1 MPEITRADAA
11 ALISEQKVSD
21 IIDTATVGS
30 VVLNTFETVQM
41 SKKVL
46 RQPMVA
52 TLPEA
57 HFVTDGTSSGDT
69 ASSGTKPTTN
79 MSWTDKSMTA
89 EEIAVIVPVHEN
101 LIADADIDIW
111 AAVRPKIAEAFAI
124 RLDLA
129 VLYGLE
135 APASWTD
142 ANLVGQALTAGNLVA
157 SGTATQVQG
166 GLAEDFNQLF
176 ATVEDDGYDVNSVFA
191 LRALRSRLR
200 GLRDVNGQP
209 VYLDGVRGDS
219 NTSSI
224 YGEPLR
230 YLHKRV
236 QGTIDPDGV
245 GTGTA
250 VAVEAIA
257 LDRTQFQVGIRED
270 FTVKFL
276 DQATVNGIN
285 LAERDM
291 VAMRFKFR
299 VAFGS
304 FASPVLHDAGD
315 YPVAVLHAAQA

>member
-1 MPEITRADAA
+1 MAEITRADAA
-11 ALISEQKVSD
+11 ALLSEQKVTD
-21 IIDTATVGS
+21 IVDTATVGS
-30 VVLNTFETVQM
+30 VVLNTFETVPM

-46 RQPMVA
+46 RQPLLA
-52 TLPEA
+52 SLPDA
-57 HFVTDGTSSGDT
+57 HFVTDGTSDGQS
-69 ASSGTKPTTN
+69 AASGTKPTTS

-101 LIADADIDIW
+101 LLEDSDVDIW
-111 AAVRPKIAEAFAI
+111 AQVRPKIAEAFAI

-129 VLYGLE
+129 VLYGVE

-142 ANLVGQALTAGNLVA
+142 ADLVGKAITAGNLVA
-157 SGTATQVQG
+157 SGTATLEQG

-176 ATVEDDGYDVNSVFA
+176 AEIEDDGYDVTDVFA
-191 LRALRSRLR
+191 IKRLRSRLR
-200 GLRDVNGQP
+200 GLRDANGQP
-209 VYLDGVRGDS
+209 IYLDGVRSDN

-224 YGEPLR
+224 YGQNLR
-230 YLHKRV
+230 WLHKRV
-236 QGTIDPDGV
+236 EATADVDGAGAGTPVQIESL
-245 GTGTA
+245 A
-250 VAVEAIA
+250 VDAS
-257 LDRTQFQVGIRED
+257 QFQVGIRED

-304 FASPVLHDAGD
+304 FRSPLLHEGDD
-315 YPVAVLHAAQA
+315 YPVAVLHA